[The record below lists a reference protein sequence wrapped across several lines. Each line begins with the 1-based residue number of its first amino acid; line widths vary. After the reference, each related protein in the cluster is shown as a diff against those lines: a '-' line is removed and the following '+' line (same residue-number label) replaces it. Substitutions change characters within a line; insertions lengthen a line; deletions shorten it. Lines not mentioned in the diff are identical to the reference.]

1 MLPVTDFSLQNA
13 ACCRLRTARMLYGD
27 SNRKHKALGKEENFQ
42 EVAVMPRDAAAA
54 AAAADINA
62 TDEDS
67 DAAGRG
73 M

>member
-1 MLPVTDFSLQNA
+1 
-13 ACCRLRTARMLYGD
+13 MLYGD

-62 TDEDS
+62 PDEDS